1 MARSCYVLP
10 ASVPLSLHAKRC
22 NIFEYFHKTSQV
34 MLELSQSRSVVS
46 PQARIAARNQQSRK
60 LMIALG
66 LLLAALVAV
75 LINDRQFWF
84 GTEQATIESDM
95 PATQPVAQTA
105 PAPVVIPAKP
115 VAVPAARKPIS
126 TPKIAASTTPA
137 EPPAVATTRTAL
149 PPLDVEVVAGSK
161 HSEIHPPAPA
171 KIEVPSSSLTASSV
185 QAAPSIQ
192 PITEAAQRE
201 PITRTA
207 AIQPP
212 QASYRT
218 TYPVLAQ
225 HMNVQ
230 GSVVLQAVI
239 SADGLIEDL
248 RVLSGPAILSS
259 AAQQAVREWRFK
271 PMFQNGQAVESKAKI
286 TVNFS
291 IKVSDTAPKATLAD
305 SRSSDQSLLNR

>member
-1 MARSCYVLP
+1 
-10 ASVPLSLHAKRC
+10 
-22 NIFEYFHKTSQV
+22 
-34 MLELSQSRSVVS
+34 MLELSQTRSVVS

-60 LMIALG
+60 LLIALG

-95 PATQPVAQTA
+95 PETQPVAQNA
-105 PAPVVIPAKP
+105 PAPVVILTQP
-115 VAVPAARKPIS
+115 VTVPAARKLIS
-126 TPKIAASTTPA
+126 APRVEATTAPA
-137 EPPAVATTRTAL
+137 ESPAVATTRTAL
-149 PPLDVEVVAGSK
+149 PPLDVEVVAGNK

-171 KIEVPSSSLTASSV
+171 KIEVPSSSLTASSI

-192 PITEAAQRE
+192 PVTEAAQRE
-201 PITRTA
+201 TITRTA

-212 QASYRT
+212 QASFRT

-248 RVLSGPAILSS
+248 RVLSGPAILSA

-291 IKVSDTAPKATLAD
+291 IKVADSTPKATLAD
-305 SRSSDQSLLNR
+305 SRPADHSLLTR

>member
-1 MARSCYVLP
+1 
-10 ASVPLSLHAKRC
+10 
-22 NIFEYFHKTSQV
+22 
-34 MLELSQSRSVVS
+34 MLELNQNRSVVS
-46 PQARIAARNQQSRK
+46 PQARIAVRNQQSRK
-60 LMIALG
+60 LLIALG

-95 PATQPVAQTA
+95 PETQPVAQTA
-105 PAPVVIPAKP
+105 PAPAVIPAKP
-115 VAVPAARKPIS
+115 VAVSAARKPVS
-126 TPKIAASTTPA
+126 TPKIAASITTPA
-137 EPPAVATTRTAL
+137 EPPAVATIRTAL

-161 HSEIHPPAPA
+161 HSEIHPSAPA
-171 KIEVPSSSLTASSV
+171 KIDVASETL
-185 QAAPSIQ
+185 AAPSIQ
-192 PITEAAQRE
+192 AATDAAERE

-291 IKVSDTAPKATLAD
+291 IKVADSTPKATLAE
-305 SRSSDQSLLNR
+305 SRAADQSLLPR

>member
-1 MARSCYVLP
+1 
-10 ASVPLSLHAKRC
+10 
-22 NIFEYFHKTSQV
+22 
-34 MLELSQSRSVVS
+34 MLELSQNRSVVS
-46 PQARIAARNQQSRK
+46 PRARITARNQQSRK
-60 LMIALG
+60 LLIALG

-84 GTEQATIESDM
+84 GTEQATIDSDM
-95 PATQPVAQTA
+95 PQTQPVAQTA
-105 PAPVVIPAKP
+105 SAPAVLPAKP
-115 VAVPAARKPIS
+115 VAVPAARKTIS
-126 TPKIAASTTPA
+126 APKVETSTTPA
-137 EPPAVATTRTAL
+137 ETPAVATTRTAL

-161 HSEIHPPAPA
+161 HSEIHPPAAA
-171 KIEVPSSSLTASSV
+171 KIEVPSSSLTASSI

-201 PITRTA
+201 TITRTA

-225 HMNVQ
+225 HMSVQ

-239 SADGLIEDL
+239 SADGMIEDL
-248 RVLSGPAILSS
+248 RVLSGPAILSA

-291 IKVSDTAPKATLAD
+291 IKVADTTPKATLAD
-305 SRSSDQSLLNR
+305 SRPGDPSLLNR

>member
-1 MARSCYVLP
+1 VPFPAHGTLVLSLP
-10 ASVPLSLHAKRC
+10 AHVPLSVHANRC
-22 NIFEYFHKTSQV
+22 NIFAYFHQTSQV
-34 MLELSQSRSVVS
+34 MLELSQNRSAVS
-46 PQARIAARNQQSRK
+46 GQARISARHQQSRK
-60 LMIALG
+60 LLIALG
-66 LLLAALVAV
+66 LLLVALVAV

-95 PATQPVAQTA
+95 PETQPVAQTA
-105 PAPVVIPAKP
+105 PAPAAIPAKP
-115 VAVPAARKPIS
+115 VTVPAARKPVS
-126 TPKIAASTTPA
+126 VPKVEVNTTPA

-171 KIEVPSSSLTASSV
+171 KVEVPSSSLTASSI
-185 QAAPSIQ
+185 QPAPSIQ

-248 RVLSGPAILSS
+248 RVLSGPAILSA

-291 IKVSDTAPKATLAD
+291 I
-305 SRSSDQSLLNR
+305 

>member
-1 MARSCYVLP
+1 
-10 ASVPLSLHAKRC
+10 
-22 NIFEYFHKTSQV
+22 
-34 MLELSQSRSVVS
+34 MLELSQSRSAVS
-46 PQARIAARNQQSRK
+46 GQARITARNQQSRK
-60 LMIALG
+60 LVIALG
-66 LLLAALVAV
+66 LLLIALVAV

-95 PATQPVAQTA
+95 PETQPVAQAA

-126 TPKIAASTTPA
+126 APKVEANTTPA

-171 KIEVPSSSLTASSV
+171 KIEVAPEML
-185 QAAPSIQ
+185 AAPSIQ
-192 PITEAAQRE
+192 SATDAAERE

-212 QASYRT
+212 QASFHA

-291 IKVSDTAPKATLAD
+291 IKVADSFPKSTLAE
-305 SRSSDQSLLNR
+305 SRPSDQSLVNR